1 MIISNLTVLLFFS
14 LIYSIGLCVIYF
26 SKERTQN
33 RENRIYKYLLI
44 LNVFGLI
51 LQLGCDYVSAYYDVI
66 PVVISDVVFRLFLA
80 YFIGWIN
87 TMLDYLL
94 AIVYPENKKLVVVNI
109 FLTIVEIF
117 AVVVLPY
124 NLFRDTI
131 NRVYYTYGTAI
142 SASFFISAA
151 IMTFLF
157 IFTLIH
163 VKKLTRQKILPII
176 TFLILGSISALI
188 QRQNPSII
196 IIVAAETF
204 ICSLMYFTI
213 ENPDAKI
220 AEYEKAE
227 KERAEAAS
235 LAKSEFLSNMS
246 HELRTPLNAIVGL
259 SEDIESFK
267 EQLPKDVQEDC
278 KDIINASNTL
288 LEIIGGILDISKIES
303 GKLDIVDCDYDPRE
317 EFESLAKINRTRF
330 SEKNLEFNV
339 SIGETIPKVLYGD
352 KLRIKQIVNNLLSNA
367 YKYTDS
373 GRVNFTVTWLAAS
386 QSLRIVVSDTGR
398 GVKKEDLE
406 KLFAKYDRLGVEK
419 QSSVQG
425 TGLGLNIT
433 KTLVELMGGNISVD
447 SEYLVG
453 TTFTIVLPQTIGSEE
468 ELERLKRESEYKIEN
483 LDFTG
488 KRLLVVDDNLLNIK
502 VLKKAVKSMNFEVEE
517 CYNGKEALAKVEL
530 NNNYDVILLD
540 IRMPVMD
547 GEEAIK
553 YLKSMPNFKS
563 PVIALTADAIAGAK
577 ERYVKMGF
585 DDYLSKPFSR
595 EMVAKKL
602 SIVLNK
608 KEEPKE
614 EIKEETHDVNE
625 ESKVEE
631 KTEEVIEEPK
641 EDNKEE

>member
-1 MIISNLTVLLFFS
+1 
-14 LIYSIGLCVIYF
+14 
-26 SKERTQN
+26 
-33 RENRIYKYLLI
+33 
-44 LNVFGLI
+44 
-51 LQLGCDYVSAYYDVI
+51 
-66 PVVISDVVFRLFLA
+66 
-80 YFIGWIN
+80 
-87 TMLDYLL
+87 
-94 AIVYPENKKLVVVNI
+94 
-109 FLTIVEIF
+109 
-117 AVVVLPY
+117 
-124 NLFRDTI
+124 
-131 NRVYYTYGTAI
+131 
-142 SASFFISAA
+142 
-151 IMTFLF
+151 
-157 IFTLIH
+157 
-163 VKKLTRQKILPII
+163 
-176 TFLILGSISALI
+176 
-188 QRQNPSII
+188 
-196 IIVAAETF
+196 
-204 ICSLMYFTI
+204 MYFTI
-213 ENPDAKI
+213 ENPDIKLV
-220 AEYEKAE
+220 EYEKTE

-303 GKLDIVDCDYDPRE
+303 GKLDIIDCDYDPRE
-317 EFESLAKINRTRF
+317 EFESLAKLNRTKF

-339 SIGETIPKVLYGD
+339 SIGDTIPKVLFGD

-373 GRVNFTVTWLAAS
+373 GRVNFNVTWLAAS

-530 NNNYDVILLD
+530 NNNYDLILLD

-553 YLKSMPNFKS
+553 NLRNMPNFKS
-563 PVIALTADAIAGAK
+563 PVIALTADAIVGAK

-595 EMVAKKL
+595 EMIAKKFS
-602 SIVLNK
+602 SIFNK

-614 EIKEETHDVNE
+614 EVKPEENHTEETNE
-625 ESKVEE
+625 HHEEANEHHEE
-631 KTEEVIEEPK
+631 KPEEHNNEHHENN
-641 EDNKEE
+641 EQNTN